1 MFEIVDYLIIIML
14 VIIIFNGNISK
25 LREHLKIYSTL
36 LKSQSIKQE
45 NSQLNK
51 IVQRLYGNGDNI
63 P

>member
-1 MFEIVDYLIIIML
+1 ML